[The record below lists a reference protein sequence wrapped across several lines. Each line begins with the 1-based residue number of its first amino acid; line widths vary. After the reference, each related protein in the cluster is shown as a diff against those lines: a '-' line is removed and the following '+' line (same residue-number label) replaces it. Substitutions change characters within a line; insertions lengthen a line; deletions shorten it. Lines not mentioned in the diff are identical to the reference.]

1 MSDLSKNI
9 KYNDIL
15 DASQRLFWKFGFKKV
30 TIEEI
35 CREANVSKMTFYKH
49 FDNKAELAKKVLDK
63 VMGKAVDDFNTL
75 KNSATSSA
83 DLIEGMLK
91 MKKEGIHEI
100 SKEFLSDFYSDTD
113 LGLAEYL
120 QAKSGQLMINM
131 LADFKE
137 LQERGLIRSDLN
149 ISFYLYMANKLSAF
163 MDDPYLLSLY
173 ANPEDLVMEFT
184 NLFAYGMS
192 PYNKEK

>member
-1 MSDLSKNI
+1 MSKTNK

-15 DASQRLFWKFGFKKV
+15 NAAQKLFWKFGFKKV

-35 CREANVSKMTFYKH
+35 CREGNVSKMTFYKH
-49 FDNKAELAKKVLDK
+49 FDNKTELAKKVLDK
-63 VMGKAVDDFNTL
+63 VVAKAIDDFTDL
-75 KNSATSSA
+75 KNNAGSSA
-83 DLIEGMLK
+83 ELIEGMLK
-91 MKKEGIHEI
+91 MKKDGIHEI
-100 SKEFLSDFYSDTD
+100 SKEFLADFYTDAD
-113 LGLAEYL
+113 LGLAEYM
-120 QAKSGQLMINM
+120 QAKTGEVMASM

-137 LQERGLIRSDLN
+137 LQNRGLIRSN
-149 ISFYLYMANKLSAF
+149 MNMQFYLYVASKLSTF

-192 PYNKEK
+192 PYNNEK